1 MNKYNIMEYYKI
13 INPKTGRRV
22 NLNGKIGK
30 QILRNYIQEMNGGA
44 KDTKVYIFKQLEDRN
59 ITLKSGPANGAC
71 IKYERDTIGGESIP
85 MITVL
90 EAGSS
95 GLKAINYNRN
105 GYIWEEGEKLFE
117 KIKTAQDACCAIA
130 KYKEFMSEDIVLF
143 KSNGHRIKYGDN
155 MVNQILHVFD
165 NDDRDNAM
173 IIGDVYRNDSDEG
186 ELELLSAI
194 NTLLLADEVIKG
206 NSFIFTYGG
215 QTAQFHNGITGGS
228 CDMEE
233 MGAENVSESEFK
245 KQTGLT
251 LLSKNIDKV
260 NNIIFNSTWAF
271 MMGPAAILNQKM
283 DKLPENDSSSKS
295 KMKQLILS
303 TREPYFNYS

>member
-1 MNKYNIMEYYKI
+1 M
-13 INPKTGRRV
+13 
-22 NLNGKIGK
+22 
-30 QILRNYIQEMNGGA
+30 
-44 KDTKVYIFKQLEDRN
+44 KV
-59 ITLKSGPANGAC
+59 
-71 IKYERDTIGGESIP
+71 
-85 MITVL
+85 
-90 EAGSS
+90 
-95 GLKAINYNRN
+95 
-105 GYIWEEGEKLFE
+105 
-117 KIKTAQDACCAIA
+117 
-130 KYKEFMSEDIVLF
+130 
-143 KSNGHRIKYGDN
+143 
-155 MVNQILHVFD
+155 
-165 NDDRDNAM
+165 
-173 IIGDVYRNDSDEG
+173 
-186 ELELLSAI
+186 LELLSAI

-303 TREPYFNYS
+303 TREPYFNKPKKGYDKKNGGFRFNNLDSFKEYINHPNFNVSWYTFKDNGWKGRFANRFMTYLKQILNN